1 MKRFIHILLV
11 CVCGMVGDSSLL
23 YAGNFYSNSNVEC
36 YVDTEGNDWFWF
48 CGKQSQSCRGNSV
61 AKWNEVTWL
70 YHGQKFN
77 WTKRGG
83 KGNYWCCGG
92 TSSGSGRFYQG
103 ENWIT
108 KSETITETLPTGKC
122 TWVRKTNICGQVD
135 NPGDKC
141 TEATGECTTGFVSHN
156 GKCVAACPE
165 GQAFASST
173 SSACVA
179 CEPSITQGVKKNVCV
194 KCESNQFFDNN
205 TLSCVA
211 RSSKLQVS
219 SNAFNACWMCVTP
232 GAMYNCLKTISNNGS
247 LDSNAELAAACSV
260 TSKDKDATKF
270 KLPEKTFKLKL
281 LPLDLKLKAVK
292 ANPAALNLNKNVMTT
307 TEKLIDTT
315 MGTRNF

>member
-11 CVCGMVGDSSLL
+11 CVCGIVGNSSLL

-36 YVDTEGNDWFWF
+36 YVDTGGNDWFWF
-48 CGKQSQSCRGNSV
+48 CGNQSQSCRGNKV
-61 AKWNEVTWL
+61 AKRNEVTWL

-92 TSSGSGRFYQG
+92 TSSSSGRFYQG
-103 ENWIT
+103 EKWIT

-122 TWVRKTNICGQVD
+122 TWIRKTNICGQID
-135 NPGDKC
+135 NPEDKC

-179 CEPSITQGVKKNVCV
+179 CEPSITQGVKKNVCI

-219 SNAFNACWMCVTP
+219 SNAFNDCWMCVTP
-232 GAMYNCLKTISNNGS
+232 GAMYNCMKTISNGQTLTGN
-247 LDSNAELAAACSV
+247 LQIACSV
-260 TSKDKDATKF
+260 TGKSESASGYQ
-270 KLPEKTFKLKL
+270 LPDTSIKLKL
-281 LPLDLKLKAVK
+281 LPLNLKFKVK
-292 ANPAALNLNKNVMTT
+292 KVNPAALNLN
-307 TEKLIDTT
+307 
-315 MGTRNF
+315 